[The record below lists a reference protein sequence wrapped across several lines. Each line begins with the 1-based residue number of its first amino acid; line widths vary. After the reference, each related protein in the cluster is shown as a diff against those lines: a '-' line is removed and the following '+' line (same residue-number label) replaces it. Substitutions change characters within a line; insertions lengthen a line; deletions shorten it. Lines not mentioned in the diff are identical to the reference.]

1 LKLSKE
7 ALFCQTCLL
16 SALLLHGCGLG
27 PSHGPEPVSIEVQPL
42 TVEKKLYAVGDAL
55 KASGAEEANT
65 KWFFHCQTGFDTKEH
80 WLSEGGLPQVELT
93 VVSARIGLSLP
104 VIVYLPDNASIKL
117 KEHED
122 GHVDICRRVYATAS
136 PLAIDIAKNMIGKT
150 FRGKGANKEEAREAA
165 LRRAGE
171 YFCGSYTKKTADVV
185 DAVSARYDEITEHS
199 RAPVDSHLAVE
210 QAFAK

>member
-1 LKLSKE
+1 MKPSKE
-7 ALFCQTCLL
+7 ALLRLTCVM
-16 SALLLHGCGLG
+16 ALMLHGCGFGERASL
-27 PSHGPEPVSIEVQPL
+27 EPVSIEVKPL

-65 KWFFHCQTGFDTKEH
+65 KWFFHCQTGFDATER
-80 WLSEGGLPQVELT
+80 WLGDSTAPVVELT

-104 VIVYLPDNASIKL
+104 VIVYLPDNASTRL

-122 GHVDICRRVYATAS
+122 GHVEICRRVYAKAS
-136 PLAIDIAKNMIGKT
+136 PLAQDIAKNMIGKT
-150 FRGKGANKEEAREAA
+150 FSGRGANKEEAKEAA

-171 YFCGSYTKKTADVV
+171 YFCGSYTKQTADVV
-185 DAVSARYDEITEHS
+185 DAVSARYDEITDHS
-199 RAPVDSHLAVE
+199 RASVDSQLAVE